1 MLYQIV
7 DYPNASELNPI
18 LHQLIEDE
26 PKDLIKGGGNR
37 TGWTFGLDTKEFDV
51 LIRWI
56 EELIPSI
63 AHNFARVVGSNSG
76 DYGSEKYL
84 NYLSNNPHGTGGGEV
99 GYDSQAFKIIESWG
113 INYRKGQGVNTHN
126 HYPYSLSFSYYVNM
140 PEGSSPLVFEHE
152 KVEMK
157 EGQIIF
163 FQSHLY
169 HMVPPSDVSGRS
181 VLAGN
186 IAYSPPK

>member
-7 DYPNASELNPI
+7 DYPNALELNPS
-18 LHQLIEDE
+18 LHRLIRSN
-26 PKDLIKGGGNR
+26 IKNSINGGGNR

-63 AHNFARVVGSNSG
+63 AHNFARGVGSNSG

-84 NYLSNNPHGTGGGEV
+84 NYLANNLHGNGGGEL
-99 GYDSQAFKIIESWG
+99 GYDPQAFKIIESWG
-113 INYRKGQGVNTHN
+113 ITYRKGQGVNTHN

-140 PEGSSPLVFEHE
+140 PEGSSPLVFEHD

-163 FQSHLY
+163 FQGHVW

-186 IAYSPPK
+186 ISYSPTK

>member
-26 PKDLIKGGGNR
+26 PKDFIKGGGNR
-37 TGWTFGLDTKEFDV
+37 TGWTFGLDNKEVDV
-51 LIRWI
+51 LMRWVD
-56 EELIPSI
+56 ELIPTI
-63 AHNFARVVGSNSG
+63 AHNFSRVIGG
-76 DYGSEKYL
+76 KDDTGEYGSKKYM
-84 NYLSNNPHGTGGGEV
+84 YHGGGEL
-99 GYDSQAFKIIESWG
+99 GYDPQAFKIIESWG
-113 INYRKGQGVNTHN
+113 IIYDKGQGVEPHN
-126 HYPYSLSFSYYVNM
+126 HYPYALSFSYYVNM
-140 PEGSSPLVFEHE
+140 PEGSSPLVFEHD

-163 FQSHLY
+163 FQGHVY

-186 IAYSPPK
+186 IAYSPTK